1 MKEYVVK
8 YSFEFVVIFL
18 GILIS
23 LYFEDARQD
32 RLENERKNKSIEQLI
47 NVIDQDINQINNFI
61 KLQEVSLESSEILYD
76 NLNNEINL
84 SEEKIMY
91 HISSVGRAL
100 KSFFP
105 QEGIF
110 NQLISSDLIKR
121 IKSET
126 LKTKLFKLFN
136 EDLRRHDVHTKEY
149 DDFFLDFNYKLSVNF
164 FLEHNWKT
172 DVSEVDQIEILKYRF
187 NNKFYES
194 DEFFGNLIESR
205 KNIKAYLNELN
216 ELKLKYSDLKSLCL
230 DEIRT

>member
-1 MKEYVVK
+1 LKK
-8 YSFEFVVIFL
+8 YIIRYGFEFIVIFL

-23 LYFEDARQD
+23 LYFEQSRQNKI
-32 RLENERKNKSIEQLI
+32 ENERKNNSIEQLI
-47 NVIDQDINQINNFI
+47 KVIDQDIKQIENFV
-61 KLQEVSLESSEILYD
+61 KLQQMSLESSEALYE
-76 NLNNEINL
+76 NLRYNSNL

-126 LKTKLFKLFN
+126 LKTKLFKLYN

-149 DDFFLDFNYKLSVNF
+149 DNFFLEFNYKLSEKF
-164 FLEHNWKT
+164 FLEHTWKT
-172 DVSEVDQIEILKYRF
+172 DVTEVNQVEVLRYKFNSEYYK
-187 NNKFYES
+187 S
-194 DEFFGNLIESR
+194 DIFFGNLIEAR
-205 KNIKAYLNELN
+205 KNISAYLGELR
-216 ELKLKYSDLKSLCL
+216 ELTLKYNDLKSLCK
-230 DEIRT
+230 DEIN

>member
-1 MKEYVVK
+1 MKEYIVK

-61 KLQEVSLESSEILYD
+61 KLQEVSLESSDILYD

-172 DVSEVDQIEILKYRF
+172 DVREVDQIEILKYRF